1 MGLSP
6 SAITS
11 LSYCHGPRFR
21 LLSDSIDSINGDRL
35 LLSCMDHSLE
45 VYDGEIL
52 VSIKTL
58 KYDQEPRREEYRNK
72 NMKIENLCNQAILRY
87 AKNRKGHE
95 LVLIIPTQSQA
106 PQMVMFFSST
116 SALEKS
122 NKY

>member
-1 MGLSP
+1 
-6 SAITS
+6 
-11 LSYCHGPRFR
+11 
-21 LLSDSIDSINGDRL
+21 
-35 LLSCMDHSLE
+35 MDHSLE

-58 KYDQEPRREEYRNK
+58 KYDQEPRREKYRNK

-106 PQMVMFFSST
+106 HQMVMFFSST

-122 NKY
+122 SEY